1 MNPLEEES
9 NGRIKT
15 FHPTVHQSFISIKI
29 PNPYKK
35 CMNFQQTKNLVL
47 IATKSQPKSLS
58 PSSPCF
64 SSDSEDHSNYLFTHL
79 YKTDVCTVHTTNRAD
94 NFAPQEYYPH
104 KLLV

>member
-1 MNPLEEES
+1 MEGLKLS
-9 NGRIKT
+9 TQLSIRA
-15 FHPTVHQSFISIKI
+15 FVSIKI

-47 IATKSQPKSLS
+47 IATQSQPNSLSLSPSLS
-58 PSSPCF
+58 PSSPRS

-94 NFAPQEYYPH
+94 NFAPQ
-104 KLLV
+104 